1 MNFPLCEKAGLLY
14 PNGTLNERKF
24 FIDKTYQQVLDIE
37 MEFKSIDPGQVRL
50 EDVET
55 YLARFQREPA

>member
-14 PNGTLNERKF
+14 PNGALNERKF